1 MLYSNFL
8 RAVLKLDAASC
19 LGMAALVLP
28 FAGSLAPVLGLDAA
42 ALSAAAASLIPIGL
56 FILWAGTRREAPAAI
71 VYLIILGNLGWTAAS
86 LATAFGLPGITGLG
100 TMLIAGQGVAVLV
113 LALLEWR
120 GVRQSLGSPAAA

>member
-8 RAVLKLDAASC
+8 RTVLKLDAASC

-28 FAGSLAPVLGLDAA
+28 TVRSLAPVMGMDAA
-42 ALSAAAASLIPIGL
+42 ALSAAAASLIPIGV

-86 LATAFGLPGITGLG
+86 LATAFGVPGITALG
-100 TMLIAGQGVAVLV
+100 ALLIAGQGLAVLA

-120 GVRQSLGSPAAA
+120 GVRQSIGSAATA

>member
-1 MLYSNFL
+1 MPYSDFL
-8 RAVLKLDAASC
+8 RTVLKLDAASC

-28 FAGSLAPVLGLDAA
+28 FAGTLAPVIGMEPA

-71 VYLIILGNLGWTAAS
+71 VYLIILGNLGWTGAS
-86 LATAFGLPGITGLG
+86 MATAFGLPGITGIG
-100 TMLIAGQGVAVLV
+100 TLLIAGQGLAVLV

-120 GVRQSLGSPAAA
+120 GVRQSLGSAATA

>member
-1 MLYSNFL
+1 MIYSNFL
-8 RAVLKLDAASC
+8 RTVLKLDAASC

-28 FAGSLAPVLGLDAA
+28 TAGSLAPIVGMNAA

-56 FILWAGTRREAPAAI
+56 FILWAGTRREAPAAV

-86 LATAFGLPGITGLG
+86 LATAFALPEVTGIG
-100 TMLIAGQGVAVLV
+100 TLLIAAQGLAVFV

-120 GVRQSLGSPAAA
+120 GVRQSIGPAATA